1 MCSFLNFPSN
11 WYTAWVMSTSGFTT
25 AIFNFQLKGAFWG
38 VWDGIIE
45 SETSKNIGV
54 DTEIVLLCFMET
66 DLH

>member
-1 MCSFLNFPSN
+1 
-11 WYTAWVMSTSGFTT
+11 MSTSGCAT
-25 AIFNFQLKGAFWG
+25 AIFNFQLKGAS
-38 VWDGIIE
+38 WDVGDGTIE